1 MPNNIQQK
9 IKRLLQI
16 GENPRLALFQTL
28 QEIEK
33 EAQNAINQAIL
44 EAKEG
49 FEAELIEIKANISKE
64 IESAL
69 KEQILAKLTQIK
81 GNKGDPGHTP
91 QKGKDYLTENEINE
105 MIAKIQSQIRI
116 PEDGEPG
123 KDGKTPI
130 AGIDYPTTEQIRKML
145 MAMVSVIKVKDGKT
159 PVKGVDYFT
168 QDEIDKIT
176 SQIKAQFPKIE
187 IKATEIRDKLQ
198 SLKGEERLDASAIKN
213 LKKFFGEGKRM
224 LKGAGGP
231 VLRWESL
238 TRVTSTTFLLPS
250 TPYSSSTILFFLN
263 GQLQQSGWSVNLSTR
278 LITTRETEADEEAYA
293 FYREA

>member
-91 QKGKDYLTENEINE
+91 QKGKDYLTE
-105 MIAKIQSQIRI
+105 MK
-116 PEDGEPG
+116 
-123 KDGKTPI
+123 
-130 AGIDYPTTEQIRKML
+130 
-145 MAMVSVIKVKDGKT
+145 
-159 PVKGVDYFT
+159 
-168 QDEIDKIT
+168 
-176 SQIKAQFPKIE
+176 
-187 IKATEIRDKLQ
+187 
-198 SLKGEERLDASAIKN
+198 
-213 LKKFFGEGKRM
+213 
-224 LKGAGGP
+224 
-231 VLRWESL
+231 
-238 TRVTSTTFLLPS
+238 
-250 TPYSSSTILFFLN
+250 
-263 GQLQQSGWSVNLSTR
+263 
-278 LITTRETEADEEAYA
+278 
-293 FYREA
+293 